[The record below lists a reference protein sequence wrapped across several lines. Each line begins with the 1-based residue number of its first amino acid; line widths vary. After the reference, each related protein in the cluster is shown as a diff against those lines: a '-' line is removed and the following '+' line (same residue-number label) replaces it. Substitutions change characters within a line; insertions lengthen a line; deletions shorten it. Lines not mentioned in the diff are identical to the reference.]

1 MSSQKYNK
9 GDQLIVTKGY
19 MAGIVGKCVG
29 YGDIGKVKISFSLV
43 VGDECLAVLTIPDD
57 KVSIIP

>member
-9 GDQLIVTKGY
+9 GDQLIVTKGD
-19 MAGIVGKCVG
+19 MAGIDGNCVG
-29 YGDIGKVKISFSLV
+29 YGEIGKVKIGSRLV
-43 VGDECLAVLTIPDD
+43 VGYECLAVLTIPDD

>member
-9 GDQLIVTKGY
+9 GDQLIVTKGD

-29 YGDIGKVKISFSLV
+29 YGDIGKVKIGFSLV
-43 VGDECLAVLTIPDD
+43 VEDECLAVLTIPDD

>member
-9 GDQLIVTKGY
+9 GDQLIDTKGD

-29 YGDIGKVKISFSLV
+29 YGDIGKVKIGFRLV
-43 VGDECLAVLTIPDD
+43 VGD
-57 KVSIIP
+57 